1 MATATL
7 AGGMTAMATSASAET
22 STNGGGLVIT
32 SINNGYDA
40 YYSSSSTRTV
50 RFKLECRDST
60 YYYDL
65 GFFNATAGSGSSY
78 FFGVGSGKGCRL
90 QLINTSYGVITQ
102 TGYVA

>member
-1 MATATL
+1 MTVMATN
-7 AGGMTAMATSASAET
+7 ASAET
-22 STNGGGLVIT
+22 STNGGGLVVT

-40 YYSSSSTRTV
+40 YYSASSSRTV

-60 YYYDL
+60 YYYDN
-65 GFFNATAGSGSSY
+65 GFFNAAAGSGYSF

-90 QLINTSYGVITQ
+90 QLMNTSYGVITQ